1 MKQESYPLGQS
12 AVFSSTVQAGN
23 YGDSYKSNNLFNSTS
38 KQKITNVPC

>member
-1 MKQESYPLGQS
+1 MKQESYPLSQS